1 MKRTLRTE
9 PYVIEYTL
17 RLSLWQRVKLLFGCR
32 LRVRSSITT
41 ASTQQPD
48 GSILNVNDITL
59 ASALASRRRGSR
71 RRAASPRS
79 DNRAPDEID

>member
-59 ASALASRRRGSR
+59 GVVVEGERFGVATTRFASSGCLTAQ
-71 RRAASPRS
+71 
-79 DNRAPDEID
+79 